1 MGMTDGLSIADAM
14 ALAKDN
20 DGFMGGSGS
29 WVFFLFFLLAWG
41 GNGFF
46 GGRGVGD
53 VATQGALTRSDLFEG
68 FNNQD
73 VNAQLRG
80 ITYGLSDGFYAQN
93 TALMNGF
100 HGVDSALCQ
109 GFAGSKC

>member
-53 VATQGALTRSDLFEG
+53 AATQGALTRSDLSRCKCSVKRNYIWIIRWFLCTEHS
-68 FNNQD
+68 FNEWFP
-73 VNAQLRG
+73 R
-80 ITYGLSDGFYAQN
+80 SR
-93 TALMNGF
+93 
-100 HGVDSALCQ
+100 
-109 GFAGSKC
+109 